1 MKKLFCVLFA
11 AVFVFGFSA
20 CSKNTFMDIS
30 AFTDY
35 YNRAAGERTVKLSDY
50 LYRDGAYSLVF
61 ERDGEQV
68 LLTLET
74 DSDDKINEI
83 RLMIPKVDN
92 KGNEKQI
99 SGLGKELFTGT
110 LSRVIQAFTLYG
122 EAESENIINEMKLSE
137 LSTFNSI
144 GELTLTKDEWHFV
157 YYGTQ
162 ISSSFMIYNIHL
174 HPIAKTQKPESKP
187 AFGNTAHTREEKNR
201 TE

>member
-1 MKKLFCVLFA
+1 
-11 AVFVFGFSA
+11 
-20 CSKNTFMDIS
+20 MDIS

-35 YNRAAGERTVKLSDY
+35 YNKAAGEKAVKLSDY
-50 LYRDGAYSLVF
+50 LYRDGAYSLVL
-61 ERDGEQV
+61 ERDGEQI

-74 DSDDKINEI
+74 DSGGKINEM
-83 RLMIPKVDN
+83 RLMIPKVDSQGN
-92 KGNEKQI
+92 KKLI
-99 SGLGKELFTGT
+99 SGLGKELFTDT

-122 EAESENIINEMKLSE
+122 EAESENIINEMKLNE
-137 LSTFNSI
+137 LSSFNST

-162 ISSSFMIYNIHL
+162 ISSTFMIYNIHL

-187 AFGNTAHTREEKNR
+187 AFGNTAHTREEKIR